1 MDNRFYEAVQL
12 PYQLYNSL
20 FLTLPFKGVHKAGP
34 LLPLLTQACK
44 EGYKAGK
51 SPTAIVEQ
59 FFDERLPDLT
69 PAERQSL
76 LFNFIQYIERQIVLF
91 DAVEDA
97 AYEKIFD
104 LNGKGTLQSLFD
116 RAETRSR
123 LDLLEAKL
131 RDFHIRIVL
140 TAHPTQFYPGDVLAI
155 ITDLEEA
162 IRDNDLVEVNQLL
175 LQLGKTPFL
184 NKEKPTPYDEAAN
197 LTWYL
202 ENVFYEAIPRV
213 IGKLHAFLAKHGRQV
228 DLSGLIRMG
237 FWPGGD
243 RDGNPF
249 VDSTTTLKVAD
260 RLRQTVLLCHY
271 RTMRQVRRRITFSGM
286 RERLWAI
293 ERTVYRTLYGGE
305 GITYSSATELL
316 EDLQSARTYLE
327 AAHGGLFKEVL
338 DDLILRVECFGF
350 HFATLDLRQDS
361 RKHAAVWEEILRL
374 KGEDLGLPAP
384 EAWHDMAPPQQM
396 DILTTITGQLQ
407 PDELESDIA
416 KDVIGSLQSLRT
428 IQQRSGH
435 AGMHRYIISNCAT
448 PVDILTVYAFAT
460 LAGVDPKNLDIIPL
474 FETVDDL
481 EGAPDTMGLLY
492 AYPAYKSHMTDR
504 QQRQTIMLG
513 FSDGTKDGGY
523 LMANWSIF
531 RAKET
536 LTKASRDHGV
546 SVIFFDGRGGPPAR
560 GGGNTHNFYASLGSQ
575 IEDKAVEL
583 TMQGQTISSK
593 FGNLPAAVYNLE
605 QQLTA
610 GLENDVFRGDIQ
622 ELNGDQRQLIE
633 ELAEASHTA
642 YLELK
647 EHPLFVPYL
656 EEITTLPYYGQTNIG
671 SRPVKRNKADKLKLE
686 DLRAIPFVGSWSQM
700 KQNVPGFYGFGS
712 VLHAMEKQGRLAEV
726 EALYRDSLF
735 FRTLVDNSLMS
746 LAKTFF
752 PLTQYL
758 KDHPKFGEFWT
769 RIHTE
774 YQDALRLLMTIAGQE
789 ELLQDSPVIKQSVAL
804 REEIVLPLITIQQYA
819 LQEVQKLEAAGASTE
834 TVAAFKKLVLRSM
847 FGNINATRNAA

>member
-69 PAERQSL
+69 PDERQNL
-76 LFNFIQYIERQIVLF
+76 LLNFIQYIERQIVLF

-123 LDLLEAKL
+123 LDLLEEKL

-155 ITDLEEA
+155 ITDLENA
-162 IRDNDLVEVNQLL
+162 IRDNNLVEVNQLL

-213 IGKLHAFLAKHGRQV
+213 IGKLHAFLAKHGRHV

-243 RDGNPF
+243 RDGNPY

-271 RTMRQVRRRITFSGM
+271 RTMRQVRRRITFRGM

-293 ERTVYRTLYGGE
+293 ERKIYRTLYGGE
-305 GITYSSATELL
+305 GTTYSSAGALL
-316 EDLQSARTYLE
+316 DDLHEARTYLDT
-327 AAHGGLFKEVL
+327 AHGGLFTEML
-338 DDLILRVECFGF
+338 EDLILRVECFGF

-374 KGEDLGLPAP
+374 KGQDLGLPTP
-384 EAWHDMAPPQQM
+384 KAWNNLTSAQQM
-396 DILTTITGQLQ
+396 DLLTTLSGQVQ
-407 PDELESDIA
+407 PDALETDLA
-416 KDVIGSLQSLRT
+416 KDVIGSLQTLQT
-428 IQQRSGH
+428 IQQRNGA

-448 PVDILTVYAFAT
+448 PVDILMVYGFAT
-460 LAGVDPKNLDIIPL
+460 LAGVDTRQMDIVPL

-481 EGAPDTMGLLY
+481 EAAPDTMRTLY
-492 AYPAYKSHMTDR
+492 AYPAYKAHMDQR

-536 LTKASRDHGV
+536 LTQASREHAIEV
-546 SVIFFDGRGGPPAR
+546 VFFDGRGGPPAR

-622 ELNGDQRQLIE
+622 ELNSDQRQLIE
-633 ELAEASHTA
+633 ELAEASHAA
-642 YLELK
+642 YLALK

-671 SRPVKRNKADKLKLE
+671 SRPVKRNKTDKLKLE

-700 KQNVPGFYGFGS
+700 KQNVPGYYGFGS
-712 VLHAMEKQGRLAEV
+712 VLRAMEKQGRLPAV

-758 KDHPKFGEFWT
+758 AQDPKFGEFWA
-769 RIHTE
+769 RIYTE
-774 YQDALRLLMTIAGQE
+774 YQDAVRLLMKIAGQQ
-789 ELLQDSPVIKQSVAL
+789 ELLQDSPVIKESVAL

-819 LQEVQKLEAAGASTE
+819 LQKVHQLEAAGADPE
-834 TVAAFKKLVLRSM
+834 TITAFRKLVLRSM